1 LGKWGNEAVRVVG
14 ITGGAGA
21 GKTTLSHQL
30 QAKGIPVLFADQIG
44 REVVAKGTPVLR
56 ALVATFGRSILTP
69 NEQLNRPKVGQW
81 VFGHP
86 LALRRLNQ
94 LTHPAMRSIIE
105 ARLRFLR
112 GRGYPMAVV
121 EAALLFEMGLRRSV
135 DAVWGVIAS
144 ERERLRR
151 LVWQRQALP
160 SPFTF
165 KVRERW
171 QDAWR
176 RMRCQLSSQGFMQR
190 AHRVM
195 VTDRKPTVPLPL
207 RGRRPMR

>member
-1 LGKWGNEAVRVVG
+1 
-14 ITGGAGA
+14 
-21 GKTTLSHQL
+21 
-30 QAKGIPVLFADQIG
+30 
-44 REVVAKGTPVLR
+44 
-56 ALVATFGRSILTP
+56 
-69 NEQLNRPKVGQW
+69 

-86 LALRRLNQ
+86 ATLHRLNQ

-112 GRGYPMAVV
+112 GRGYRMAVV

-151 LVWQRQALP
+151 LVWQRPALP
-160 SPFTF
+160 RTF

-176 RMRCQLSSQGFMQR
+176 RMRCQLSSQRFMQR
-190 AHRVM
+190 THRVM

>member
-1 LGKWGNEAVRVVG
+1 VRVVG

-21 GKTTLSHQL
+21 GKTTWARQWE
-30 QAKGIPVLFADQIG
+30 AKGIPVLFADQIG

-69 NEQLNRPKVGQW
+69 NKQLNRPKVGQW

-86 LALRRLNQ
+86 VALRRLNQ

-121 EAALLFEMGLRRSV
+121 EAALLFEMGLQRSV
-135 DAVWGVIAS
+135 GEVWSVVAS

-160 SPFTF
+160 RTF

-171 QDAWR
+171 QDVWR
-176 RMRCQLSSQGFMQR
+176 RMRCQLSSQGFMKR

-195 VTDRKPTVPLPL
+195 VADRKPATPILP
-207 RGRRPMR
+207 RSRKPTR

>member
-1 LGKWGNEAVRVVG
+1 MRVVG

-21 GKTTLSHQL
+21 GKTTLSHQW
-30 QAKGIPVLFADQIG
+30 QVKGIPVLFADQVG
-44 REVVAKGTPVLR
+44 REVVARGSFVLR

-69 NEQLNRPKVGQW
+69 DEQLHRLKVGKW

-86 LALRRLNQ
+86 AALHRLNH

-105 ARLRFLR
+105 VRLRFLR

-135 DAVWGVIAS
+135 DEVWSVVAS

-151 LVWQRQALP
+151 LVWQRPALP
-160 SPFTF
+160 RTF

-176 RMRCQLSSQGFMQR
+176 RMRCQLSSQGFMKR

-195 VTDRKPTVPLPL
+195 VADRKPTVPLPL

>member
-1 LGKWGNEAVRVVG
+1 VRVVG

-21 GKTTLSHQL
+21 GKTTWARQWE
-30 QAKGIPVLFADQIG
+30 AKGIPVLFADQIG

-69 NEQLNRPKVGQW
+69 NERLNRLKVGQW

-94 LTHPAMRSIIE
+94 LTHPAMRFIIE

-121 EAALLFEMGLRRSV
+121 EAALLFEMGLQRSV
-135 DAVWGVIAS
+135 DEVWSVVAG

-151 LVWQRQALP
+151 LVWLRQTP
-160 SPFTF
+160 PQTF

-176 RMRCQLSSQGFMQR
+176 RMRCQLSSQGFMKR

-195 VTDRKPTVPLPL
+195 VADRKPAAPILP
-207 RGRRPMR
+207 RSRKPTR

>member
-1 LGKWGNEAVRVVG
+1 MRVVG

-21 GKTTLSHQL
+21 GKTTWARQWE
-30 QAKGIPVLFADQIG
+30 AKGIPVLFADQIG

-69 NEQLNRPKVGQW
+69 NERLNRLKVGQW

-94 LTHPAMRSIIE
+94 LTHPAMRFIIE

-121 EAALLFEMGLRRSV
+121 EAALLFEMGLQRSV
-135 DAVWGVIAS
+135 DEVWSVVAG

-151 LVWQRQALP
+151 LVWLRQTP
-160 SPFTF
+160 PQTF

-176 RMRCQLSSQGFMQR
+176 RMRCQLSSQGFMKR

-195 VTDRKPTVPLPL
+195 VADRKPAAPILL
-207 RGRRPMR
+207 RSRKPTR